1 MCITPI
7 QIPNRNLVP
16 RKPYTRNWLRVG
28 SPMSLKD
35 CTSQYVNV
43 PCGHCPECIQKKQ
56 NDFVQRCEMESLD
69 TYQYMVTL
77 TYDNKHLPK
86 LVSSLGEVFYYADYH
101 HIQSTIKRVRK
112 YFERPFRF
120 VATSE
125 RGGNRHRPHWHLILF
140 VPKLPE
146 DTKFTGKCL
155 ESTLFDLF
163 KKHWSKNVG
172 SNRKP
177 EYEPFF
183 QYVRYYDR
191 HGKLRTNYD
200 LHLIEPRLKINGE
213 IDTMQDVSFYV
224 SKYLCKYNDNKL
236 RIKVKYNY
244 TPTEAHYIMEIIKC
258 RRITSV
264 SFGSRDFSGH
274 IASPDKRLFPQEAIN
289 SYVRDCIE
297 RSKSQL
303 LEMPSFWYDNGKN
316 YPLSSYLRK
325 KFLNMQDALFWYFNK
340 DTTDIDTIVYL
351 TEKKVN
357 KLKFNKK
364 YQKQLDIYKNLRK
377 FGPLDEKYKDESPK
391 YIKSFGLHITQ
402 KFHIKNRIYGKKQN
416 DSELPYLHDE
426 PSSYV
431 LGCLFK

>member
-35 CTSQYVNV
+35 CTSRYVNV

-56 NDFVQRCEMESLD
+56 NDFVQRCQMESMD

-86 LVSSLGEVFYYADYH
+86 LVSSLGEVFYYANYH

-125 RGGNRHRPHWHLILF
+125 RGDKRHRPHWHLILF

-146 DTKFTGKCL
+146 DSPFTGKVL
-155 ESTLFDLF
+155 ESELF
-163 KKHWSKNVG
+163 KLFKFHWSKNIG
-172 SNRKP
+172 TTRKP
-177 EYEPFF
+177 IYEPFF
-183 QYVRYYDR
+183 QYVRYYS
-191 HGKLRTNYD
+191 HGRVLTNYD
-200 LHLIEPRLKINGE
+200 LHLIEPRLKANGKL
-213 IDTMQDVSFYV
+213 DTMQDVSFYV

-236 RIKVKYNY
+236 RIKVKNNY
-244 TPTEAHYIMEIIKC
+244 TPTEAEYIMNTIKC

-274 IASPDKRLFPQEAIN
+274 IASPDKRLFPQEAIY

-297 RSKSQL
+297 RSKQQK
-303 LEMPSFWYDNGKN
+303 LEFPTFFYLEGQN
-316 YPLSSYLRK
+316 YPLSGYLSK
-325 KFLNMQDALFWYFNK
+325 KFLNMQDALWWYFNR
-340 DTTDIDTIVYL
+340 DTTDIDTVIYS
-351 TEKKVN
+351 TEKRIIHTHVKN
-357 KLKFNKK
+357 KYKKFS
-364 YQKQLDIYKNLRK
+364 DIQNNLRK
-377 FGPLDEKYKDESPK
+377 FGAVDENYVDNTEG
-391 YIKSFGLHITQ
+391 YTKSFGLHITQ
-402 KFHIKNRIYGKKQN
+402 KFHIKNRIYGKNQN
-416 DSELPYLHDE
+416 NSEMPYLRDE
-426 PSSYV
+426 PCNYV
-431 LGCLFK
+431 LGRLFK

>member
-35 CTSQYVNV
+35 CTSQYINV

-56 NDFVQRCEMESLD
+56 NDFVQRCQMESMD

-86 LVSSLGEVFYYADYH
+86 LVSSLGEVFYYADYK

-112 YFERPFRF
+112 YFCRPLRF

-125 RGGNRHRPHWHLILF
+125 RGGKRHRPHWHLIVF

-146 DTKFTGKCL
+146 DSPLTGKVL
-155 ESTLFDLF
+155 ESELFNLF
-163 KKHWSKNVG
+163 KQHWSKNIG
-172 SNRKP
+172 TNRKP
-177 EYEPFF
+177 IYEPFF
-183 QYVRYYDR
+183 QYVRYYSR
-191 HGKLRTNYD
+191 GRVRTNYD
-200 LHLIEPRLKINGE
+200 LHLIESRLKADGKL
-213 IDTMQDVSFYV
+213 DTMQDVSFYV

-244 TPTEAHYIMEIIKC
+244 TPIEAEYIMNTIKC

-289 SYVRDCIE
+289 TYVRGCIE
-297 RSKSQL
+297 RSKSQK
-303 LEMPSFWYDNGKN
+303 LEFPTFFYLEGQN
-316 YPLSSYLRK
+316 YPLSGYLSK
-325 KFLNMQDALFWYFNK
+325 KFLNMKDALWWYFNR
-340 DTTDIDTIVYL
+340 DTTDIDTVIYS
-351 TEKKVN
+351 TEKRIDHRKVQN
-357 KLKFNKK
+357 KYKKFD
-364 YQKQLDIYKNLRK
+364 DISKNLRR
-377 FGPLDEKYKDESPK
+377 FGAVDENYVDNTEG
-391 YIKSFGLHITQ
+391 YTKSFGLHITQ

-416 DSELPYLHDE
+416 DFEAPYLHDE
-426 PSSYV
+426 PCSFV
-431 LGCLFK
+431 LGKLFE

>member
-35 CTSQYVNV
+35 CTSQYINV

-56 NDFVQRCEMESLD
+56 NDFVQRCQMESMD

-86 LVSSLGEVFYYADYH
+86 LVSSLGEVFYYADYKN
-101 HIQSTIKRVRK
+101 IQSTIKRVRK

-125 RGGNRHRPHWHLILF
+125 RGGRRHRPHWHLIVF

-146 DTKFTGKCL
+146 DSPLTGKVL
-155 ESTLFDLF
+155 ESELFDLF
-163 KKHWSKNVG
+163 KQHWSKNIG
-172 SNRKP
+172 TNRKP
-177 EYEPFF
+177 IYEPFF
-183 QYVRYYDR
+183 QYVRYFSR
-191 HGKLRTNYD
+191 GRVHTNYD
-200 LHLIEPRLKINGE
+200 LHLIEPRLKADGKM
-213 IDTMQDVSFYV
+213 DTMQDVSFYV

-236 RIKVKYNY
+236 RIKVKNNY
-244 TPTEAHYIMEIIKC
+244 SPTEAHYIMETIKC

-274 IASPDKRLFPQEAIN
+274 IASPDTRLFPQEAIN
-289 SYVRDCIE
+289 SYVRECIE
-297 RSKSQL
+297 RSKQQK
-303 LEMPSFWYDNGKN
+303 LEFPTFFYLEGQN
-316 YPLSSYLRK
+316 YPLSGYLSK
-325 KFLNMQDALFWYFNK
+325 KFLNMQDALWWYFNR
-340 DTTDIDTIVYL
+340 DTTDIDTVIYS
-351 TEKKVN
+351 TEKRIDHRKVQN
-357 KLKFNKK
+357 KFKKFD
-364 YQKQLDIYKNLRK
+364 DISKNLRR
-377 FGPLDEKYKDESPK
+377 FGAVDENYVDNTEG

-416 DSELPYLHDE
+416 DSEMPFLRDE
-426 PSSYV
+426 SARYV
-431 LGCLFK
+431 LGRLFE

>member
-35 CTSQYVNV
+35 CTSQYINV

-56 NDFVQRCEMESLD
+56 NDFVQRCQMESLD

-86 LVSSLGEVFYYADYH
+86 LVTSLGEVFYYADYH

-112 YFERPFRF
+112 YFSRPFRF

-125 RGGNRHRPHWHLILF
+125 RGSKRHRPHWHLILF

-146 DTKFTGKCL
+146 DSIFTGKVL
-155 ESTLFDLF
+155 ESELFDLF
-163 KKHWSKNVG
+163 KLHWSKNIG
-172 SNRKP
+172 TNRKP
-177 EYEPFF
+177 IYEPFF
-183 QYVRYYDR
+183 QYVRYFKR
-191 HGKLRTNYD
+191 GRVHTNYD
-200 LHLIEPRLKINGE
+200 LHLIEPRLQANGKL
-213 IDTMQDVSFYV
+213 DTMQDVSFYV

-236 RIKVKYNY
+236 RIKVKNNY
-244 TPTEAHYIMEIIKC
+244 TPDEAHYIIETIKC

-289 SYVRDCIE
+289 SYVRGCIE
-297 RSKSQL
+297 RSKEQK
-303 LEMPSFWYDNGKN
+303 LEFPTFFYLEGQN
-316 YPLSSYLRK
+316 YPLSGYLSK
-325 KFLNMQDALFWYFNK
+325 KFLTMQDALWWYFNS
-340 DTTDIDTIVYL
+340 DSTDIDTVIYS
-351 TEKKVN
+351 TEKRIDHRKVQN
-357 KLKFNKK
+357 KYKKFEDIRNNLLKFCAV
-364 YQKQLDIYKNLRK
+364 
-377 FGPLDEKYKDESPK
+377 DENYVDNTDG
-391 YIKSFGLHITQ
+391 YTKSFGLHITQ

-416 DSELPYLHDE
+416 DSEMHYLHDE
-426 PSSYV
+426 PCNYV
-431 LGCLFK
+431 LGRLFE

>member
-16 RKPYTRNWLRVG
+16 RKSYTRNWLRVG

-35 CTSQYVNV
+35 CTSQYINV

-56 NDFVQRCEMESLD
+56 NDFVQRCQMEFLD

-86 LVSSLGEVFYYADYH
+86 LVSSLGEVFYYANYH

-125 RGGNRHRPHWHLILF
+125 RGGKRHRPHWHLILF

-146 DTKFTGKCL
+146 DSPFTGKVL
-155 ESTLFDLF
+155 ESVLFDLF
-163 KKHWSKNVG
+163 KQHWSKNIG
-172 SNRKP
+172 NNRKP
-177 EYEPFF
+177 IYEPFF
-183 QYVRYYDR
+183 QYVRYYS
-191 HGKLRTNYD
+191 HGRLHTNYD
-200 LHLIEPRLKINGE
+200 LHLIEPRLKSDGKM
-213 IDTMQDVSFYV
+213 DTMQDVSFYV

-236 RIKVKYNY
+236 RIKVKNNY

-274 IASPDKRLFPQEAIN
+274 IASPDKRLFPQDAIN
-289 SYVRDCIE
+289 SYVRECIE
-297 RSKSQL
+297 RSKLQK
-303 LEMPSFWYDNGKN
+303 LEFPTFFYLEGQN
-316 YPLSSYLRK
+316 YPLSGYLSK
-325 KFLNMQDALFWYFNK
+325 KFLNMQDALWWYFNR
-340 DTTDIDTIVYL
+340 DTTDIDTVIYS
-351 TEKKVN
+351 TEKRINHRQVKN
-357 KLKFNKK
+357 KYKKFADIQNNLLKF
-364 YQKQLDIYKNLRK
+364 
-377 FGPLDEKYKDESPK
+377 GAVDENYVDNTEG
-391 YIKSFGLHITQ
+391 YIKTFGLHITQ

-416 DSELPYLHDE
+416 DSEMPYLHDE
-426 PSSYV
+426 PCSFV
-431 LGCLFK
+431 LGSLF

>member
-35 CTSQYVNV
+35 CTSQYINV

-56 NDFVQRCEMESLD
+56 NDFVQRCQMESMD

-86 LVSSLGEVFYYADYH
+86 LVTSLGEVFYYADYK

-112 YFERPFRF
+112 YFCRPFRF

-125 RGGNRHRPHWHLILF
+125 RGGKRHRPHWHLILF

-146 DTKFTGKCL
+146 DTPFTGKVL
-155 ESTLFDLF
+155 ESELFDLF
-163 KKHWSKNVG
+163 KLHWSKNIG
-172 SNRKP
+172 TNRKP
-177 EYEPFF
+177 IYEPFF
-183 QYVRYYDR
+183 QYVRYFKR
-191 HGKLRTNYD
+191 GRVQTNFD
-200 LHLIEPRLKINGE
+200 LHLIEPRLKADGKM
-213 IDTMQDVSFYV
+213 DTMQDVSFYV

-236 RIKVKYNY
+236 RIKVKNNY
-244 TPTEAHYIMEIIKC
+244 IADEAHYIIETIKC

-289 SYVRDCIE
+289 LYVRGCIE
-297 RSKSQL
+297 RSKQQK
-303 LEMPSFWYDNGKN
+303 LEFPTFFYLEGQN
-316 YPLSSYLRK
+316 YPLSNYLKK
-325 KFLNMQDALFWYFNK
+325 KFLTMQDALWWYFNS
-340 DTTDIDTIVYL
+340 DSMDIDTVIYS
-351 TEKKVN
+351 TEKRIDHNKVKN
-357 KLKFNKK
+357 KYKKFA
-364 YQKQLDIYKNLRK
+364 DIQNHLRK
-377 FGPLDEKYKDESPK
+377 FGAVDENYVDNTEG
-391 YIKSFGLHITQ
+391 YTKSFGLHITQ
-402 KFHIKNRIYGKKQN
+402 KFHIKNRFYGKKQN
-416 DSELPYLHDE
+416 DSEMPYLHDD
-426 PSSYV
+426 PASIV
-431 LGCLFK
+431 LGRLFE

>member
-35 CTSQYVNV
+35 CTSQYINV

-56 NDFVQRCEMESLD
+56 NDFVQRCQMESMD

-86 LVSSLGEVFYYADYH
+86 LVSSLGEVFYYADYK
-101 HIQSTIKRVRK
+101 HIQSTVKRVRK
-112 YFERPFRF
+112 YFCRPLRF

-125 RGGNRHRPHWHLILF
+125 RGGKRHRPHWHLILF

-146 DTKFTGKCL
+146 DSHFTGKVL
-155 ESTLFDLF
+155 ESELFDLF
-163 KKHWSKNVG
+163 KMHWSKNIG
-172 SNRKP
+172 TNRKP
-177 EYEPFF
+177 IYEPFF
-183 QYVRYYDR
+183 QYVRYFSR
-191 HGKLRTNYD
+191 GRVHTNYD
-200 LHLIEPRLKINGE
+200 LHLIEPRLKADGKM
-213 IDTMQDVSFYV
+213 DTMQDVSFYV

-236 RIKVKYNY
+236 RIKVKNNY
-244 TPTEAHYIMEIIKC
+244 TPIEAHYIIETIKC

-274 IASPDKRLFPQEAIN
+274 IASPDKRMFPQEAIN
-289 SYVRDCIE
+289 SYVRECIE
-297 RSKSQL
+297 RSKQQK
-303 LEMPSFWYDNGKN
+303 LEFPTFFYLEGQN
-316 YPLSSYLRK
+316 YPLSGYLSK
-325 KFLNMQDALFWYFNK
+325 KFLNMQDALWWYFNK
-340 DTTDIDTIVYL
+340 DTSDIDTVIYS
-351 TEKKVN
+351 TEKRIDHRKVQN
-357 KLKFNKK
+357 KYKKFA
-364 YQKQLDIYKNLRK
+364 DIQNNLRK
-377 FGPLDEKYKDESPK
+377 FGAVDENYVDNTEG

-416 DSELPYLHDE
+416 DSEMPYLHDE
-426 PSSYV
+426 PSCYV
-431 LGCLFK
+431 LGRLFE

>member
-35 CTSQYVNV
+35 CTSQYINV

-56 NDFVQRCEMESLD
+56 NDFVQRCQMESMD

-112 YFERPFRF
+112 YFQRPFRF

-125 RGGNRHRPHWHLILF
+125 RGGKRHRPHWHLILF

-146 DTKFTGKCL
+146 DSLLTGKVL
-155 ESTLFDLF
+155 ESELFDLF
-163 KKHWSKNVG
+163 KTHWSKNIG
-172 SNRKP
+172 TNRKP
-177 EYEPFF
+177 IYEPFF
-183 QYVRYYDR
+183 QYVRYYS
-191 HGKLRTNYD
+191 HGRVHTNYD
-200 LHLIEPRLKINGE
+200 LHLIEPRLKADGKM
-213 IDTMQDVSFYV
+213 DTMQDVSFYV

-236 RIKVKYNY
+236 RIKVKNNY
-244 TPTEAHYIMEIIKC
+244 TPTESHYIMETIKC

-289 SYVRDCIE
+289 SYVRECIE
-297 RSKSQL
+297 RSKQQK
-303 LEMPSFWYDNGKN
+303 LEFPTFFYLEGQN
-316 YPLSSYLRK
+316 YPLSGYLRK
-325 KFLNMQDALFWYFNK
+325 KFLTMQDALFWYFNS
-340 DTTDIDTIVYL
+340 DSMDIDTVIYS
-351 TEKKVN
+351 TEKRIDHRKVQN
-357 KLKFNKK
+357 KYKKFA
-364 YQKQLDIYKNLRK
+364 DIQNNLRK
-377 FGPLDEKYKDESPK
+377 FGAVDENYVDNTDGF
-391 YIKSFGLHITQ
+391 IKSFGLHITQ
-402 KFHIKNRIYGKKQN
+402 KFHIKNRIYGKKHN
-416 DSELPYLHDE
+416 DSEMPYLRDE
-426 PSSYV
+426 STCYV
-431 LGCLFK
+431 LGSLFE

>member
-35 CTSQYVNV
+35 CTSQYINV

-56 NDFVQRCEMESLD
+56 NDFVQRCQMESMD

-86 LVSSLGEVFYYADYH
+86 LVSSLGEVFYYADYK

-112 YFERPFRF
+112 YFCRPLRF

-125 RGGNRHRPHWHLILF
+125 RGGKRHRPHWHLIVF

-146 DTKFTGKCL
+146 DSPLTGKVL
-155 ESTLFDLF
+155 ESELFDLF
-163 KKHWSKNVG
+163 KSHWSKNIG
-172 SNRKP
+172 TNRKP
-177 EYEPFF
+177 IYEPFF
-183 QYVRYYDR
+183 QYVRYYSR
-191 HGKLRTNYD
+191 GRIHTNYD
-200 LHLIEPRLKINGE
+200 LHLIESRLKADGKM
-213 IDTMQDVSFYV
+213 DTMQDVSFYV

-236 RIKVKYNY
+236 RIKVKNNY
-244 TPTEAHYIMEIIKC
+244 TPIEAEYIMNTIKC

-274 IASPDKRLFPQEAIN
+274 IASPDNRMFPQEAIN

-297 RSKSQL
+297 RSKQQK
-303 LEMPSFWYDNGKN
+303 LEFPTFFYLEGQN
-316 YPLSSYLRK
+316 YPLSGYLSK
-325 KFLNMQDALFWYFNK
+325 KFLNMQDALWWYFNR
-340 DTTDIDTIVYL
+340 DTTDIDTVIYS
-351 TEKKVN
+351 TEKRIDHRKVQN
-357 KLKFNKK
+357 KYKKFD
-364 YQKQLDIYKNLRK
+364 DISKNLRK
-377 FGPLDEKYKDESPK
+377 FGAVDENYIDNTDG

-416 DSELPYLHDE
+416 DSEMLYLHDE
-426 PSSYV
+426 PSSFV
-431 LGCLFK
+431 LGRLFE

>member
-35 CTSQYVNV
+35 CTSQYINV

-56 NDFVQRCEMESLD
+56 NDFVQRCQMESMD

-86 LVSSLGEVFYYADYH
+86 LVSSLGEVFYYADYK

-112 YFERPFRF
+112 YFCRPLRF

-125 RGGNRHRPHWHLILF
+125 RGGKRHRPHWHLILF

-146 DTKFTGKCL
+146 DSPLTGKVL
-155 ESTLFDLF
+155 ESELFDLF
-163 KKHWSKNVG
+163 KLHWSKNIG
-172 SNRKP
+172 TNRKP
-177 EYEPFF
+177 IYEPFF
-183 QYVRYYDR
+183 QYVRYFKR
-191 HGKLRTNYD
+191 GRVHTNYD
-200 LHLIEPRLKINGE
+200 LHLIEPRLKADGKM
-213 IDTMQDVSFYV
+213 DTMQDVSFYV

-236 RIKVKYNY
+236 RIKVKNNY
-244 TPTEAHYIMEIIKC
+244 TPDESHYIIETIKC

-289 SYVRDCIE
+289 LYVRDCIE
-297 RSKSQL
+297 RSKSQK
-303 LEMPSFWYDNGKN
+303 LEFPTFFYLEGQN
-316 YPLSSYLRK
+316 YPLSGYLRK
-325 KFLNMQDALFWYFNK
+325 KFLTMQDALWWYFNS
-340 DTTDIDTIVYL
+340 DSTDIDTVIYSTDKRINHQRV
-351 TEKKVN
+351 KH
-357 KLKFNKK
+357 K
-364 YQKQLDIYKNLRK
+364 YQKFEDIQNNLRK
-377 FGPLDEKYKDESPK
+377 FGAVDENYVDNTEG
-391 YIKSFGLHITQ
+391 YTKSFGLHITQ
-402 KFHIKNRIYGKKQN
+402 KFHIKKRIYGKMQN
-416 DSELPYLHDE
+416 DSEIPYLHDE
-426 PSSYV
+426 PCYYV
-431 LGCLFK
+431 LGRLFE

>member
-35 CTSQYVNV
+35 CSSQYINV

-56 NDFVQRCEMESLD
+56 NDFVQRCQMESMD

-86 LVSSLGEVFYYADYH
+86 LVSSLGEVFYYANYH

-125 RGGNRHRPHWHLILF
+125 RGGKRHRPHWHLIIF

-146 DTKFTGKCL
+146 DTPFTGKVL
-155 ESTLFDLF
+155 ESELFDLF
-163 KKHWSKNVG
+163 KFHWSKNIG
-172 SNRKP
+172 TNRKP
-177 EYEPFF
+177 IYEPFF
-183 QYVRYYDR
+183 QYVRYYS
-191 HGKLRTNYD
+191 HGRVHTNYD
-200 LHLIEPRLKINGE
+200 LHLIEPRLKANGKL
-213 IDTMQDVSFYV
+213 DTMQDVSFYV

-236 RIKVKYNY
+236 RIKVKNNY
-244 TPTEAHYIMEIIKC
+244 TPTEAQYIIETIKC
-258 RRITSV
+258 RRTTSV

-274 IASPDKRLFPQEAIN
+274 IASPDTRLFPQEAIN
-289 SYVRDCIE
+289 SYVRECIE
-297 RSKSQL
+297 RSKQQK
-303 LEMPSFWYDNGKN
+303 LEFPTFFYLEGQN
-316 YPLSSYLRK
+316 YPLSGYLSK
-325 KFLNMQDALFWYFNK
+325 KFLTMQDALWWYFNS
-340 DTTDIDTIVYL
+340 DSLDIDTVIYS
-351 TEKKVN
+351 TEKRINHFHVKN
-357 KLKFNKK
+357 KYKKFE
-364 YQKQLDIYKNLRK
+364 DIQNNLRK
-377 FGPLDEKYKDESPK
+377 FGPVDENYADNTEG
-391 YIKSFGLHITQ
+391 YTKSFGLHITQ

-416 DSELPYLHDE
+416 DSQTPFMDE
-426 PSSYV
+426 TSSILV
-431 LGCLFK
+431 LGNLFE